1 MILQKLIIILLAL
14 SVFSG
19 IHTGAVAIA
28 TTEESGVH
36 DSSPG
41 LGENHSPQIK
51 SATFA
56 DPHIHCGVDISVIPD
71 AFDADGD
78 DIFLT
83 YRWFLNG
90 QELLEE
96 NEPVLSGDRFVK
108 GDKVALWIIP
118 ADKHGSGETFYGAE
132 FIIPNAP
139 PEFDSNLTAS
149 FAGGS
154 FNFIAQASDP
164 DDDSL
169 FFYLENAPPGM
180 TIEANSGEINWK
192 ISEQSGPF
200 HFKVVVQDSD
210 GAETTLPVKIG
221 G

>member
-1 MILQKLIIILLAL
+1 MQKLIIILIAL

-19 IHTGAVAIA
+19 IHTDAVAVA
-28 TTEESGVH
+28 TTEGSGVH

-56 DPHIHCGVDISVIPD
+56 DPYIHHGVDIFVIPD
-71 AFDADGD
+71 VFDADGD
-78 DIFLT
+78 DVFLT

-90 QELLEE
+90 EELLEE

-108 GDKVALWIIP
+108 GDKVALWIVP
-118 ADKHGSGETFYGAE
+118 ADKHGSGKTFYGSE

-139 PEFDSNLTAS
+139 PEFAANLTAS
-149 FAGGS
+149 FAGAL
-154 FNFIAQASDP
+154 FNFIARASDP

-169 FFYLENAPPGM
+169 FFYLENAPAGM
-180 TIEANSGEINWK
+180 TIEENSGEINWERA
-192 ISEQSGPF
+192 EQSGPF